1 MTSHVYTR
9 EKRLTRKMKE
19 LLFIGVLV
27 AMRANCEHTKPHIQ
41 ATLGRGAEKEDIL
54 DVIELALL
62 PSGVV
67 T

>member
-1 MTSHVYTR
+1 
-9 EKRLTRKMKE
+9 MKE

-41 ATLGRGAEKEDIL
+41 ATLGQGAEKEDIL